1 MIARVMPRAAL
12 LAAAG
17 LLLASPIAAND
28 SEAEIGLGGIVLK
41 PSSALRLLEEDLYLA
56 FPMPAQP
63 RGLVA
68 RDVYYDNTE
77 NWSGFDFSTHVDGRP
92 MRLQQI
98 DRAMIGTRDVP
109 DLIASRGW
117 PAA

>member
-41 PSSALRLLEEDLYLA
+41 PSSALRLHIRA
-56 FPMPAQP
+56 
-63 RGLVA
+63 RGVRVVRRGVGA
-68 RDVYYDNTE
+68 
-77 NWSGFDFSTHVDGRP
+77 
-92 MRLQQI
+92 RLQVRPSVLHRRSHAKEGAAP
-98 DRAMIGTRDVP
+98 RAVVRQAV
-109 DLIASRGW
+109 
-117 PAA
+117 

>member
-12 LAAAG
+12 LAAVG

-41 PSSALRLLEEDLYLA
+41 PSSALRLLKEDLYLSAELVTVDYVFENPTDEYVTTTIA

-77 NWSGFDFSTHVDGRP
+77 N
-92 MRLQQI
+92 
-98 DRAMIGTRDVP
+98 
-109 DLIASRGW
+109 
-117 PAA
+117 